1 MSFFENM
8 KMAFSSLMAHKLRSI
23 LTMLG
28 IIIGV
33 GSVIAVVAIGQ
44 GGEEML
50 KSQFSGE
57 DNTTDIYYE
66 PSDEEIQSGSEATM
80 DTDFTEEDIRE
91 IESIPEVKNVVTSSS
106 ENSKV
111 RFQDEDTDGNIVG
124 INEEYMNIES
134 LDTNEGR
141 TLESG
146 DFLAGNRS
154 AVVSE
159 SFQDDLFD
167 GDDMVGKVVYIG
179 SQPVEI
185 VGVLGGEDN
194 LFDLDTNDLYLPF
207 KTWQTVFASSD
218 ISELSIQAESSEE
231 LEIAG
236 EKSTEAL
243 NRLHDKEDAYQLLNL
258 EEMEEGI
265 GQVTGVMTIIIGSI
279 AGISLLV
286 GGIGV
291 MNIMLVSVT
300 ERTREVGI
308 RMSLGATRGQIL
320 IQFLIESV
328 TLTLVGGLIGMFVGA
343 GGAMIVS
350 SIAGWPSLV
359 SFPVIAGGILFSMF
373 IGVVFGILPANK
385 AAKMDPIQA
394 LGHE

>member
-167 GDDMVGKVVYIG
+167 GADMVGKVVYIG

-185 VGVLGGEDN
+185 VGVLGEEDN

-231 LEIAG
+231 LETAG

>member
-141 TLESG
+141 TLESS

>member
-1 MSFFENM
+1 
-8 KMAFSSLMAHKLRSI
+8 
-23 LTMLG
+23 
-28 IIIGV
+28 
-33 GSVIAVVAIGQ
+33 
-44 GGEEML
+44 
-50 KSQFSGE
+50 
-57 DNTTDIYYE
+57 
-66 PSDEEIQSGSEATM
+66 
-80 DTDFTEEDIRE
+80 
-91 IESIPEVKNVVTSSS
+91 
-106 ENSKV
+106 
-111 RFQDEDTDGNIVG
+111 
-124 INEEYMNIES
+124 
-134 LDTNEGR
+134 
-141 TLESG
+141 
-146 DFLAGNRS
+146 
-154 AVVSE
+154 
-159 SFQDDLFD
+159 
-167 GDDMVGKVVYIG
+167 
-179 SQPVEI
+179 
-185 VGVLGGEDN
+185 LGGEDN

-218 ISELSIQAESSEE
+218 ISELSIQAESSGE

>member
-28 IIIGV
+28 IIIEI

-44 GGEEML
+44 GREEML

-111 RFQDEDTDGNIVG
+111 RFQDENTDGNIVG

-141 TLESG
+141 TLESS

-373 IGVVFGILPANK
+373 IGV
-385 AAKMDPIQA
+385 
-394 LGHE
+394 